1 MNEERRRILNMV
13 AQGKITV
20 VEAEELF
27 NALPDGNTSG
37 GKTEA
42 GGAAPAPKYLRVLVE
57 DKNGEY
63 GGKVNVRVP
72 LNLIR
77 AGVRLAAL
85 LPHGVY
91 DHVNKALKENGFD
104 MDVTQIKPE
113 NLEELVEHLADL
125 SVDVEGNRGE
135 KVRVFCE

>member
-1 MNEERRRILNMV
+1 MNEERRRILEMV
-13 AQGKITV
+13 ASNKISPA
-20 VEAEELF
+20 EAEQLLD
-27 NALPDGNTSG
+27 ALSASATHNDG
-37 GKTEA
+37 
-42 GGAAPAPKYLRVLVE
+42 PAKPEPRYLRVLVE
-57 DKNGEY
+57 DDHSEH

-91 DHVNKALKENGFD
+91 DHVNRALKQNG
-104 MDVTQIKPE
+104 MDIDVSQIKPE
-113 NLEELVEHLADL
+113 NLEEIVHHLNEL
-125 SVDVEGNRGE
+125 TVDVEGNRGE